1 MSPTLFRPKASS
13 RANRL
18 VWTKNPQEG
27 TMYMDNNTTFD
38 QQSPVDDEV
47 DHKGRQFQSSIKVV
61 HGRPPYV
68 HGRSSLFKLDRR
80 IHSTWKSFNSP

>member
-18 VWTKNPQEG
+18 VWTKNHQEG
-27 TMYMDNNTTFD
+27 TMYMDNNTTLD

-47 DHKGRQFQSSIKVV
+47 DHKSRQFQSSMDDL
-61 HGRPPYV
+61 RM
-68 HGRSSLFKLDRR
+68 SMDDLAFLS
-80 IHSTWKSFNSP
+80 

>member
-13 RANRL
+13 RANRV

-27 TMYMDNNTTFD
+27 TMYMDNSTTLD
-38 QQSPVDDEV
+38 QQSLVDDEV
-47 DHKGRQFQSSIKVV
+47 VHEGRQFQSSMKVV
-61 HGRPPYV
+61 HGRP
-68 HGRSSLFKLDRR
+68 SLLKLDGR